1 MRVLGIIPA
10 RAGSKRIA
18 DKNIKPLNNKPLIQ
32 YSIDSAIKASGIDKV
47 IVSTDNPNYANLARS
62 LGAEVPF
69 NRPDELS
76 NDSAPD
82 KPVLQHALSWLKNY
96 ENYIPDAV
104 AMLRPTSPFRSA
116 HLINEVI
123 EKFKLEQPDSIRT
136 VSTAEGV
143 HHPYWMYTM
152 GENGEA
158 VPLDKE
164 KNADQFFQSQ
174 MLPPVYRLNGVL
186 DIIACRVI
194 ENPSD
199 SMYGDNM
206 RLFET
211 DPLVSMD
218 IDTEYDFM
226 ICENLLKSG
235 IVKIN

>member
-69 NRPDELS
+69 HRPDELS
-76 NDSAPD
+76 NDTAPD
-82 KPVLQHALSWLKNY
+82 KPVLQHALSWLKNN

-104 AMLRPTSPFRSA
+104 AMLRPTAPFRST

-123 EKFKLEQPDSIRT
+123 EKFKVEQPDSIRT
-136 VSTAEGV
+136 VSKAEGV